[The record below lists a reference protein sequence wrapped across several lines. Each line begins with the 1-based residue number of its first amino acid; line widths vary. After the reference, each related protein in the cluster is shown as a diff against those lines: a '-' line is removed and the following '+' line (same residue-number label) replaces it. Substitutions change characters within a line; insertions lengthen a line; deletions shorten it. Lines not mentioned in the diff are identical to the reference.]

1 MVVQE
6 YQLLQFTAITA
17 QLAEFVFVLVKDKL
31 AIDELIDSGNPLE
44 LFNDFAVSS
53 RLYPR
58 GQYQAALWETIRPS
72 CSLTRMIS

>member
-6 YQLLQFTAITA
+6 YQLLQFTTITA
-17 QLAEFVFVLVKDKL
+17 QLGEFVFVLVKDKL

-44 LFNDFAVSS
+44 SFNGFAVSS

-58 GQYQAALWETIRPS
+58 TQHQAALWETIRLS
-72 CSLTRMIS
+72 YSLTHMIS